1 MILQDKR
8 NFLKSSDLA
17 NGDTIKFLNEGEW
30 VENKKFSNPDGT
42 PKNQLIF
49 KVEFQGVER
58 DFSLNATNRNALK
71 EAFGKDTALWV
82 GKEASVEKMKMAVA
96 GGVKEVVILTPVM

>member
-8 NFLKSSDLA
+8 NFIKATELK
-17 NGDTIKFLNEGEW
+17 NGDTIKFLTEGEW
-30 VENKKFSNPDGT
+30 VENKKFQNPDGS

-58 DFSLNATNRNALK
+58 DFSLNATNRNAMK

-82 GKEASVEKMKMAVA
+82 GREAMVEKVKMAVA